1 MADAN
6 VRINIET
13 ASLADLNAQLET
25 LTAEIKKLPVGSA
38 EFKKLS
44 AEIRRVDGA
53 VESAN
58 RKLKSLDVGAVAG
71 DVAKLGGAVASAS
84 ALFKQFGA
92 EGSSSQEAIQ
102 SALETTNTILG
113 AGAIAEGIAS
123 AARLAGVVAT
133 KAATVSQ
140 AAYTAVVGTSTGALK
155 AFRIAL
161 AATGIGA
168 VALAIGALVT
178 NWENLAKIIGTSTK
192 SNKQYREETDKLV
205 DSLKKQAEEFEL
217 NIERQRALG
226 ESEDEILRQRVEQ
239 NAEAS
244 KKLAQQQNDLIQAK
258 VDADTAYRKNASA
271 ENKKILD
278 EATKN
283 VDDLETEQIRLE
295 TQREKLQRE
304 GLDRRIKIL
313 ETGLERELF
322 DLRDSEEKQLAARRN
337 FEQTKLAELKKSN
350 IASKDELAKQ
360 QLVVDK
366 ALDDEFKY
374 QEKVRQEQINAERD
388 YYNSR
393 AELLDVTYEERLS
406 TIDRNQTEEIKTLKK
421 AGLSAAEIQTKTQEL
436 NLKYSF
442 ERIKVVQDEETKK
455 LELVRDSVTKR
466 LELEQKAAE
475 SAGDVEAVKRIQEA
489 IKSVNEETQ
498 KAIDEANKQAQ
509 ERLKQLFDAG
519 KITKDAY
526 EKAVKDLTKINSD
539 FKSDLTKTTTEEG
552 EGIVSTAID
561 SVITKFDTALNDT
574 ITNLGIAVDE
584 AEKEYYSAITG
595 KRGGVIEQAQQEFL
609 KKQIENRRAVAK
621 ATIDSADQEIKAL
634 EALTGLSTKEEEDR
648 AKKILDLRAKRSK
661 AEVDLAKT
669 TAETEKQIQDK
680 RLAEI
685 EAFFAEVEKYYSVV
699 ANSIQ
704 ALGQIIADQA
714 TIQDLRFEE
723 EIQAVDE
730 RYQREF
736 ELLDQREKKF
746 EEGLAARDK
755 QLTAEERK
763 RRALAKERSDLE
775 KAQEQELADLENQR
789 ANAAADAAIKQA
801 NVNFALAVGQIAVST
816 AEAITKAIAVSPE
829 TFGLPFSAFAAAQG
843 AIQYA
848 AAESARST
856 AIAQAEASRPGAAG
870 AKNVRVNKA
879 EGGLITGPGNGVSDS
894 VPANLSNGEFVVNA
908 NATSKYLPLLTRINQ
923 SGLQGGNAVNP
934 GGFSD
939 EAMVELLA
947 RIDNKLSQPTRSY
960 VVASDI
966 EDIQNKQI
974 YINRRANVL

>member
-25 LTAEIKKLPVGSA
+25 LTAEIKKIPVGSA
-38 EFKKLS
+38 EFKRLS

-102 SALETTNTILG
+102 GALETTNTILG
-113 AGAIAEGIAS
+113 AGAIAEGVAS

-168 VALAIGALVT
+168 IALAIGALVT

-192 SNKQYREETDKLV
+192 SNKQYREESDKLV
-205 DSLKKQAEEFEL
+205 ESLKKQSEEFEL

-226 ESEDEILRQRVEQ
+226 ESEDELLRQRVEQ

-244 KKLAQQQNDLIQAK
+244 KKLAQQQSELIDAK
-258 VDADTAYRKNASA
+258 VRADTEYRKNASA
-271 ENKKILD
+271 ENKKILE

-304 GLDRRIKIL
+304 GLERRIKIL

-322 DLRDSEEKQLAARRN
+322 DVRDSEEKQLAVRTK
-337 FEQTKLAELKKSN
+337 FEQDKLAELKKSN

-360 QLVVDK
+360 QLTVEK
-366 ALDDEFKY
+366 ALDDEVKY
-374 QEKVRQEQINAERD
+374 QEKVRQAQIDAERD

-393 AELLDVTYEERLS
+393 AELLDVTTEERLS

-498 KAIDEANKQAQ
+498 KAIDEANRQAQ

-526 EKAVKDLTKINSD
+526 EKAVKDLTKINQD
-539 FKSDLTKTTTEEG
+539 FKSDLTKTTTEGG

-574 ITNLGIAVDE
+574 ITNLGIAVDD
-584 AEKEYYSAITG
+584 AEKEYYKSITG
-595 KRGGVIEQAQQEFL
+595 RRGGELEQAQQNFL
-609 KKQIENRRAVAK
+609 KKQIENRRTVAK

-648 AKKILDLRAKRSK
+648 AKKILELRAKRSK

-685 EAFFAEVEKYYSVV
+685 EAFFAEVEKYYSIV

-736 ELLDQREKKF
+736 DLLDEREKKF
-746 EEGLAARDK
+746 EEGVAARDK
-755 QLTAEERK
+755 QLTTEERK

-856 AIAQAEASRPGAAG
+856 AIAQAEASRPGVSG